1 MVKKSKHEP
10 EHEPV
15 PSHSL
20 HLAHRYMDGLRF
32 DGVWSHVARN
42 SAGAWRWKALPLPIM
57 PAMPKAP
64 SARSRLGDPQG
75 AWWCARQCA
84 AVMSPSA
91 VPAQSLVKTPMPPP
105 EPAALVQ
112 ALQALLPNCTVQIRE
127 CGDTASQPIDIAAN
141 IDANVA
147 ADIAADMA
155 QVLHAGGC
163 ALLRLESLDR
173 KVECNDSS
181 PNVRWAWMVGMET
194 WHQTRA
200 DRPMQGSIDST
211 ATDSSV
217 HALLVV
223 GPHWPAPWAGGFG
236 AKLRPQVDG
245 SWRLASTDGEVMHC
259 RVTACIVVK
268 PAVPAVRD

>member
-10 EHEPV
+10 EHGPV

-91 VPAQSLVKTPMPPP
+91 VPPQPLVKTPMPHP
-105 EPAALVQ
+105 EPAALAQ
-112 ALQALLPNCTVQIRE
+112 ALQAFLPNCAVQMRE
-127 CGDTASQPIDIAAN
+127 CGDTANQSMDIAVN
-141 IDANVA
+141 M
-147 ADIAADMA
+147 AADMA
-155 QVLHAGGC
+155 QVLRAEGC

-173 KVECNDSS
+173 KVERNDNSL
-181 PNVRWAWMVGMET
+181 NVRWAWMVGMEV
-194 WHQTRA
+194 WHQARA
-200 DRPMQGSIDST
+200 DRPMRGSTNSTVTDST
-211 ATDSSV
+211 V

-259 RVTACIVVK
+259 RVTACIVIQ
-268 PAVPAVRD
+268 PAGPMTRD